1 MPIKTWKIIDAA
13 ANVKAE
19 QLSVTAKDV
28 GGPAQGYSVKTHK
41 LVGGLRDGV
50 DTVVI
55 DNGVCRFTVV
65 PTRGMGIW
73 KAWVGSLQIGWNS
86 PVPGPVHP
94 AFVPVTEPSGLG
106 WLDGFDE
113 LLVRCGLYS
122 NGAPDFTDK
131 GVLTQPLHG
140 RIANIPAHTVNL
152 EIDTATGEI
161 TLIGIVDECRFHFQ
175 KLRLKTTLKTKP
187 GEHGFRITDE
197 ITNLSGGAG
206 TAQMLYHVN
215 FGPPILDAGA
225 KVVAPVKALVPRTAH
240 AAKDVPTWDT
250 FPHDQP
256 GSEEQ
261 VYFFELLSDAAGQT
275 QTLLKNAHG
284 TQGVSL
290 KFNTKQLPCF
300 TLWKN
305 TPAVEDGYVTGLEPG
320 TNYPNP
326 RAHETEQGRVLKLK
340 AGETVRLELA
350 LEVHADV
357 ASVQAAE
364 SAVKK
369 LAGNTPPKVFDAP
382 QPGWCAGL

>member
-1 MPIKTWKIIDAA
+1 MAIKTWKIIDANTNFKVDA
-13 ANVKAE
+13 
-19 QLSVTAKDV
+19 LSVTPKEV
-28 GGPAQGYSVKTHK
+28 GGSAQGYSVKTHR

-55 DNGVCRFTVV
+55 DNGACRFTVL

-73 KAWVGSLQIGWNS
+73 KAWIGQVQIGWNS

-94 AFVPVTEPSGLG
+94 AFVPLQEPSGLG

-122 NGAPDFTDK
+122 NGAPDFNEQ
-131 GVLTQPLHG
+131 GILTQPLHG

-152 EIDTATGEI
+152 EIDNATGEI

-187 GEHGFRITDE
+187 GEKGFRITDE
-197 ITNLSGGAG
+197 ITNLSGGEG

-225 KVVAPVKALVPRTAH
+225 KVVAPIKTLVPRTPH
-240 AAKDVPTWDT
+240 AAKDIKAWDT
-250 FPHDQP
+250 FAHDQP

-261 VYFFELLSDAAGQT
+261 VYFFELLGDAAGQT
-275 QTLLKNAHG
+275 QTLLRNSHS

-326 RAHETEQGRVLKLK
+326 RTHETKEGRILKLA
-340 AGETVRLELA
+340 AGETAKLELA
-350 LEVHADV
+350 LEIHPDFG
-357 ASVQAAE
+357 SVKAAE
-364 SAVKK
+364 AAVQK
-369 LAGNTPPKVFDAP
+369 LAGNVAPKIFDAP
-382 QPGWCAGL
+382 QPGWCAE